1 MSCIRK
7 ISHELIDFS
16 CIFLQVIER
25 GSNISREDVGSSSDF
40 DALLSKTRLSASTL
54 ALEVKTR
61 SRSVERGAGSS
72 NNKPSNNSSTSNPGK
87 LNTTNTLSV
96 ME

>member
-1 MSCIRK
+1 M
-7 ISHELIDFS
+7 
-16 CIFLQVIER
+16 IER

-87 LNTTNTLSV
+87 LNTTNPLSV
-96 ME
+96 TECKTLWLFYGKFAFL